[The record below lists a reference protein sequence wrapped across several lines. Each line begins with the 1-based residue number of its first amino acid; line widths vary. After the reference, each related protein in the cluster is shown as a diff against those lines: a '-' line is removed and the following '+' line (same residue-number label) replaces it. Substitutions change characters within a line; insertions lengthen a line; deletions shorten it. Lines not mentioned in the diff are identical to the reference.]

1 MRFGLLLTALCA
13 VALGAEPRLGRAIE
27 LPAQA
32 QALRDQGVPAG
43 EVASAVRASR
53 EHGLSAADT
62 ADVLEAADEG
72 KLDNLGSFVKE
83 KLGEG
88 LRGREL
94 AKAIHEEQ
102 ARRGTGKPD
111 DRGPPDGHGPD
122 HDKGGKAPDEGEKGG
137 KGPDDGEKGGKGKS
151 GKGGH

>member
-13 VALGAEPRLGRAIE
+13 VALAAEPRLGRAIE
-27 LPAQA
+27 LPARA
-32 QALRDQGVPAG
+32 QALRDQGVPAA

-72 KLDNLGSFVKE
+72 KLDNLGSFVKK

-111 DRGPPDGHGPD
+111 DRGPD
-122 HDKGGKAPDEGEKGG
+122 HDKGGGKAPDEGEKGGKAPDEGEKGG
-137 KGPDDGEKGGKGKS
+137 KGKS